1 MLLMRRLR
9 IWYTPLY
16 LVVGIGVW
24 LATLESGVHATIAG
38 VAVGHITPA
47 RSLRPRAVELQVGE
61 GTSWSK
67 LRDAVFEAKESL
79 PVAERL
85 QHRARITH
93 RPAERP
99 RRAARRRALGHIL
112 GAGALAGVGFTVSLF
127 VTGLAFDDA
136 TLIDDA
142 KLGVLCGVGDCRRGR
157 RHAARTA
164 ACHRSGDAP
173 AARAVGSSVIIRPSQ
188 PSSGSSNA

>member
-1 MLLMRRLR
+1 M
-9 IWYTPLY
+9 
-16 LVVGIGVW
+16 
-24 LATLESGVHATIAG
+24 HATIAG
-38 VAVGHITPA
+38 VAIGHITPA

-93 RPAERP
+93 RRAERP

-142 KLGVLCGVGDCRRGR
+142 KLGVL
-157 RHAARTA
+157 AASVIA
-164 ACHRSGDAP
+164 A
-173 AARAVGSSVIIRPSQ
+173 AVGATLLARQRVTDRAAPPPSE
-188 PSSGSSNA
+188 PADRA